1 MSKEIKLNPNQGQTQ
16 VQINP
21 SDLTDVMCDKCD
33 NQTFAPAFMFK
44 KLSAVLSPSGKDSL
58 IPLQVYACTKCG
70 HINDGFLPKENP
82 NA

>member
-1 MSKEIKLNPNQGQTQ
+1 MGKEINMNPSQGQAQ
-16 VQINP
+16 VQISP

-44 KLSAVLSPSGKDSL
+44 KLSAILSPTGKESL

-70 HINDGFLPKENP
+70 HINEGFLPKENP